1 MGVMTRIFR
10 LFKADLHGVM
20 DQVEDKALLLKQ
32 CVREME
38 GSLQQKRQRL
48 DGLNRTTRQMDVERE
63 ARERERQKVAADLE
77 LAVRKEKDDIARALI
92 RRRLILETDG
102 DRLVRRRQQLDAEQ
116 ARLGEVIRQQEEQLE
131 RLKVKC
137 AAYWQQKESC
147 AVDDVAGTWD
157 EAADHSYPSEEEV
170 ELELLRC
177 KESAAQGGVA
187 QGGVK

>member
-1 MGVMTRIFR
+1 MGMMTRISR

-20 DQVEDKALLLKQ
+20 DQMEDKALLLRQ

-38 GSLQQKRQRL
+38 SSLQQKRQRL
-48 DGLNRTTRQMDVERE
+48 DGLNRTSRQIDAERE
-63 ARERERQKVAADLE
+63 ARERERQKVAADLD

-92 RRRLILETDG
+92 RKRLVLEADD
-102 DRLVRRRQQLDAEQ
+102 DRLARRRQQLDVEH

-137 AAYWQQKESC
+137 AAYWQQTERC
-147 AVDDVAGTWD
+147 AVDDAAETWGDAAGPAYPT
-157 EAADHSYPSEEEV
+157 EAEI

-177 KESAAQGGVA
+177 KESASR
-187 QGGVK
+187 GGVK

>member
-1 MGVMTRIFR
+1 MGVMTRIIR
-10 LFKADLHGVM
+10 LFKSDLHGVM

-63 ARERERQKVAADLE
+63 ARERERQKVAADLD
-77 LAVRKEKDDIARALI
+77 LAVRKEKDEIARALI
-92 RRRLILETDG
+92 RKRLVLEADG
-102 DRLVRRRQQLDAEQ
+102 DRLARRRQQLDAEH

-131 RLKVKC
+131 RLEVKC
-137 AAYWQQKESC
+137 AAYWQQMESC
-147 AVDDVAGTWD
+147 ARDDAAGTWGD
-157 EAADHSYPSEEEV
+157 AACHTYPTEEEI

-177 KESAAQGGVA
+177 KEIAS

>member
-38 GSLQQKRQRL
+38 GSLQQKRQQL
-48 DGLNRTTRQMDVERE
+48 DGLNRTSRQMDVERE
-63 ARERERQKVAADLE
+63 ARERERQKVAADLD

-92 RRRLILETDG
+92 RKRLVLEADD
-102 DRLVRRRQQLDAEQ
+102 DRLASRLQQLDAEH
-116 ARLGEVIRQQEEQLE
+116 ARLAEVIRQQEEQLE
-131 RLKVKC
+131 RLKAKC
-137 AAYWQQKESC
+137 AAYWQQTERC
-147 AVDDVAGTWD
+147 AVDDADETWGDAAGHTYPT
-157 EAADHSYPSEEEV
+157 EAEI

-177 KESAAQGGVA
+177 KESAAQGGVP